1 MYGRSHASTVKYL
14 GDAKESICEHE
25 DTSIDKYTLK
35 TWEYHPT
42 LHMYRNIVLNSIR
55 SEVDTANLNS
65 TACQELNKRSQ
76 YVALGSSSTSPRP
89 TVIRIRPFDV
99 NNSYER
105 FHAYLNVAMTMAL
118 FNISNPQLV
127 YITDRYED
135 VPSGDLEMW
144 QSFSTM
150 DMIVL
155 PPEGSEVDLNDTSI
169 TTIKI
174 SIQLMID
181 MYSSGTSMLVT
192 KVTESVQ
199 IASTSHIIAG
209 VHGAGLI
216 WTSFLPRHG
225 GVVELFGGDR
235 GSVNRHYHNIASLAD
250 IHYRSLSIGRG
261 SASKT
266 LGWDGRTVETIVQKI
281 RSIGVVSEA
290 EPVANE
296 PS

>member
-1 MYGRSHASTVKYL
+1 
-14 GDAKESICEHE
+14 
-25 DTSIDKYTLK
+25 
-35 TWEYHPT
+35 
-42 LHMYRNIVLNSIR
+42 
-55 SEVDTANLNS
+55 
-65 TACQELNKRSQ
+65 
-76 YVALGSSSTSPRP
+76 
-89 TVIRIRPFDV
+89 
-99 NNSYER
+99 
-105 FHAYLNVAMTMAL
+105 MT
-118 FNISNPQLV
+118 
-127 YITDRYED
+127 
-135 VPSGDLEMW
+135 G
-144 QSFSTM
+144 
-150 DMIVL
+150 
-155 PPEGSEVDLNDTSI
+155 
-169 TTIKI
+169 
-174 SIQLMID
+174 
-181 MYSSGTSMLVT
+181 
-192 KVTESVQ
+192 SVQ

-261 SASKT
+261 STSKT